1 MQSGLMGKKKV
12 AILLAENFIK
22 LNQPATPEAET
33 EAPADKAEET
43 AEEKTEQAIA
53 EGEPSTDSNDET

>member
-12 AILLAENFIK
+12 AILLAKNFIK

-43 AEEKTEQAIA
+43 AEKKTEQAIA
-53 EGEPSTDSNDET
+53 EG